1 MRNVSATATKRKGRT
16 KRAAQRDQLTS
27 NKRAVVDGRR
37 RLGKLVRLF
46 ACTFDYGIQRRD
58 LLGPFG
64 QSDLL

>member
-1 MRNVSATATKRKGRT
+1 MRNVSATKRKGRT
-16 KRAAQRDQLTS
+16 KRAAQRDQLT
-27 NKRAVVDGRR
+27 NDKRAVVDVGR